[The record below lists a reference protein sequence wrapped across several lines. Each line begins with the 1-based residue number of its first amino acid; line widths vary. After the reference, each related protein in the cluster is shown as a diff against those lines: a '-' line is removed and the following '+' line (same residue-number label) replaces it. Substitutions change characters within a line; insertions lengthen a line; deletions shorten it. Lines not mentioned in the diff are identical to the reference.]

1 MKLLHELGGL
11 RHEPAPLF
19 IAAGF
24 FDGVHRGHQRVIGAA
39 LERARAGGGSAW
51 ALTLDPHP
59 LKVLA
64 PEKAP
69 LLLTTLPHKLELLAQ
84 LGLAGCVVLPFTA
97 AVAHEAPEF
106 FLNELAACL
115 PRPAGLVIGANWTFG
130 HAARGNADLLRHLA
144 PPLDLEVQV
153 VEPLIWSGGPVS
165 STRIRQQILRGHL
178 ESAACMAGHFHS
190 VHGKV
195 IRGKGYG
202 RTLGF
207 PTANLRPHD
216 EVLPPP
222 GVFAVY
228 AKIDG
233 VRYLGAAFRPDP
245 QTQPEFGEDPLIEV
259 HFLDAHLDLYDR
271 ELEVYLLSYLRATRR
286 FESADGLREQIAR
299 DVAEIRRATAGC
311 LTSAGEL
318 QLPDCT

>member
-11 RHEPAPLF
+11 RHEPAPLY

-39 LERARAGGGSAW
+39 LDRARAGGGTAW

-64 PEKAP
+64 PAKAP

-106 FLNELAACL
+106 FLNELAASL

-130 HAARGNADLLRHLA
+130 HAARGNAELLQQLA
-144 PPLDLEVQV
+144 PQLGLAVHI
-153 VEPLIWSGGPVS
+153 VEPLVWGGGPVS
-165 STRIRQQILRGHL
+165 STRIRQQILHGHL
-178 ESAACMAGHFHS
+178 EAAAGLSGRFHS

-228 AKIDG
+228 AEVDG
-233 VRYLGAAFRPDP
+233 VRHPGAAFRPDP
-245 QTQPEFGEDPLIEV
+245 QTQPEFGGDPLIEI

-271 ELEVYLLSYLRATRR
+271 ELEVHLLSYLRATRR
-286 FESADGLREQIAR
+286 FENATDLRQQIAL
-299 DVAEIRRATAGC
+299 DVAEIRKVTDNFLTA
-311 LTSAGEL
+311 AGGVRWPACE
-318 QLPDCT
+318 

>member
-1 MKLLHELGGL
+1 MKLLHDLGGL

-39 LERARAGGGSAW
+39 LDRARAGGGGAW

-59 LKVLA
+59 LKILA

-69 LLLTTLPHKLELLAQ
+69 PLLTALPHKLELLEQ

-106 FLNELAACL
+106 FLNELAASL
-115 PRPAGLVIGANWTFG
+115 PRPAGLVIGENWTFG
-130 HAARGNADLLRHLA
+130 HGGRGNAKLLRQLA
-144 PPLDLEVQV
+144 PELGLEVQI
-153 VEPLIWSGGPVS
+153 VEPFLWSGGPVS

-178 ESAACMAGHFHS
+178 EAAACMTGHFHS

-195 IRGKGYG
+195 VRGKGYG

-207 PTANLRPHD
+207 PTANFRPHD

-222 GVFAVY
+222 GVFAVC
-228 AKIDG
+228 AKLDG

-245 QTQPEFGEDPLIEV
+245 ATQPEFGGDPLIEV

-271 ELEVYLLSYLRATRR
+271 EIEVHLLNYMRATRR
-286 FESADGLREQIAR
+286 FENAADLRQQITR
-299 DVAEIRRATAGC
+299 DVEAVRAATAGC
-311 LTSAGEL
+311 LTTAGEL
-318 QLPDCT
+318 KLPSCT